1 MVGSLVLVSLAA
13 ASRWGAPQP
22 LCTIADRRI
31 NESSGLTSSLR
42 TPGVW
47 YTHND
52 SGDRPRFFRFDEKG
66 KVTGVFTIPGAAAQD
81 WEEMSAQTLEGRQW
95 LYLGDVGDNPRQRKE
110 IVIYRVE
117 EPRGDSQGITDFTSY
132 RIRYE
137 DRARDCE
144 AFFVTKNGDIWLI
157 SKAREGE
164 TVVYLV
170 SAPKSASV
178 NVAKVVGRLPIDT
191 GGMGGKLVTG
201 ASLSRDGKWVALR
214 TYSGLLEYQVPRR
227 FSDWIK
233 AQPSSITPPVEVQ
246 GEAVSYSRDGRLLV
260 TTSEGSPCPVSFLKR
275 K

>member
-1 MVGSLVLVSLAA
+1 V
-13 ASRWGAPQP
+13 
-22 LCTIADRRI
+22 
-31 NESSGLTSSLR
+31 NESSGLASSLR
-42 TPGVW
+42 TSGVW

-66 KVTGVFTIPGAAAQD
+66 TITGVFTIPGATARD
-81 WEEMSAQTLEGRQW
+81 WEEMSAQTLQGRNW
-95 LYLGDVGDNPRQRKE
+95 LFLGDIGDNPRKRTE

-117 EPRGDSQGITDFTSY
+117 EPSGESRGIADFAAY

-144 AFFVTKNGDIWLI
+144 AFFVTKTGDIWLI

-170 SAPKSASV
+170 SSPKTGLV
-178 NVAKVVGRLPIDT
+178 NVAKAMGRLPIDT
-191 GGMGGKLVTG
+191 GGGLGKLVTG
-201 ASLSRDGKWVALR
+201 ASLSPDGKWVAVR
-214 TYSGLLEYQVPRR
+214 TYTGLLEYQVPRR

-233 AQPSSITPPVEVQ
+233 GNPSSIAPPVEAQ
-246 GEAVSYSRDGRLLV
+246 GEAVSYSRDGKLLA
-260 TTSEGSPCPVSFLKR
+260 TTSEGSPCPVSVLRR